1 MKRKKYIIIL
11 FTLIA
16 TIFLVACENDK
27 TNENDKINENYETV
41 DNRKFT
47 QEMISELEEEIK
59 GGKYELAVLI
69 AIENKYN
76 VNAGN
81 YEVTDC
87 KLTDDYTYTAYGKI
101 KIKGQDGKIKD
112 KNIVVSYQL
121 VDGKPA
127 FASVT
132 LQ

>member
-1 MKRKKYIIIL
+1 MKRKNIIVL
-11 FTLIA
+11 LALIA
-16 TIFLVACENDK
+16 MILLVACGNDK
-27 TNENDKINENYETV
+27 TNENNETV

-47 QEMISELEEEIK
+47 QEKISELEEEIK
-59 GGKYELAVLI
+59 GGTYELAVLI
-69 AIENKYN
+69 SIENKYN

-127 FASVT
+127 IASVT

>member
-1 MKRKKYIIIL
+1 MKKYILIL
-11 FTLIA
+11 LTLIA
-16 TIFLVACENDK
+16 TILLVACENDK
-27 TNENDKINENYETV
+27 TNENYETV

-47 QEMISELEEEIK
+47 QEMISELEEDVK
-59 GGKYELAVLI
+59 GGTYELAVLI
-69 AIENKYN
+69 SIENKYN

-87 KLTDDYTYTAYGKI
+87 KLTDDYTYTVYGKI
-101 KIKGQDGKIKD
+101 QIKGQDGKIKD

-121 VDGKPA
+121 DNGEPA
-127 FASVT
+127 IASIS

>member
-1 MKRKKYIIIL
+1 MKKFILIL
-11 FTLIA
+11 FALIA
-16 TIFLVACENDK
+16 TILLVACGNDK
-27 TNENDKINENYETV
+27 TNENNETL

-47 QEMISELEEEIK
+47 QEMISELEEDVK
-59 GGKYELAVLI
+59 GGTYELAVLI
-69 AIENKYN
+69 SIENKYN

-87 KLTDDYTYTAYGKI
+87 KLTDEYTYTAYGKI
-101 KIKGQDGKIKD
+101 QIKGQDGKIKD

-121 VDGKPA
+121 DNGEPA
-127 FASVT
+127 IASIS